1 MDFLNKNWEKLL
13 SREGV
18 DFLTVSVID
27 TVFYDAIWTMDP
39 SKKELF
45 FTKMH
50 QQNFTHYIGIKETE
64 LGKYLFNK
72 HFNTPQKITKLICN
86 GDKLI
91 KNTNTITNFWK
102 KQLKKDDSN
111 ILLLKILSDFR
122 KEFTTINY
130 FYSILPW
137 WAIEFWQNEF
147 DKIISRLITNK
158 GLENRQE
165 IIISSAYRP
174 LKETA
179 VIQLQREI
187 QQKKD
192 KKILLKKYQFLRS
205 WSAIWYRP
213 IDEAWIESL
222 NIKTDQRKLKLYSI
236 KKLINLLK
244 PIPAEKKY
252 LELAPYL
259 IFFKDYRDDIRRKQ
273 VYLWSFLFEAIAK
286 KYKVDHRDIGY
297 LSISEL
303 EEALR
308 LDKID
313 NKIIEYRKNNLCI
326 ITADMPNLKMKV
338 IDRNIPKKYIAVMDS
353 VDNQN
358 KDVLIKGLI
367 AQKGKVVGKVRI
379 VKSFHDIRK
388 ILSGEILVANTT
400 HPDYLP
406 AMQKAAGFITN
417 EGGVISHAAIVARE
431 LKKPC
436 IVGTKIATKILRDG
450 DMVEVDANNGI
461 VKIIKKK

>member
-27 TVFYDAIWTMDP
+27 TVFYDTIWAMTL
-39 SKKELF
+39 SKRELF
-45 FTKMH
+45 FTKMY
-50 QQNFTHYIGIKETE
+50 QRNFTHYIGIKEVD
-64 LGKYLFNK
+64 LGKYSFDK
-72 HFNTPQKITKLICN
+72 YFNTPQKITKLISD

-91 KNTNTITNFWK
+91 KNTTIITNFWK
-102 KQLKKDDSN
+102 KKLTKDDSN
-111 ILLLKILSDFR
+111 LLLIKSLSDFK

-137 WAIEFWQNEF
+137 PAIEFWQNEF
-147 DKIISRLITNK
+147 DKIIPRLITGR
-158 GLENRQE
+158 GLEDRRE
-165 IIISSAYRP
+165 IIISSAFRP

-179 VIQLQREI
+179 IIQLQKEV

-192 KKILLKKYQFLRS
+192 IKILLKKYQFLRS
-205 WSAIWYRP
+205 WSAVWYRP
-213 IDEAWIESL
+213 MDEAWIKSL
-222 NIKTDQRKLKLYSI
+222 KVKTGQQKLRLYST
-236 KKLINLLK
+236 KKLIDLLK
-244 PIPAEKKY
+244 PNRLDKKY
-252 LELAPYL
+252 LELAPYI

-273 VYLWSFLFEAIAK
+273 AYLWSFFFDAIAK
-286 KYKVDHRDIGY
+286 KYKVEHGDLGY
-297 LSISEL
+297 LTIDEL
-303 EEALR
+303 EKSLR

-313 NKIIEYRKNNLCI
+313 NKIIEPRKNNPCI
-326 ITADMPNLKMKV
+326 ITADTPNLKIMV
-338 IDRNIPKKYIAVMDS
+338 IDKNIPKKYLAVMDS
-353 VDNQN
+353 IDNRN
-358 KDVLIKGLI
+358 KDVFIKGLI
-367 AQKGKVVGKVRI
+367 AQKGKVIGKVRI

-388 ILSGEILVANTT
+388 ILKGEILVANTT

-406 AMQKAAGFITN
+406 AMQKAGGFVTN

-450 DMVEVDANNGI
+450 DMVEVDANSG
-461 VKIIKKK
+461 VVRIIKR